1 MAFNTKTS
9 RFSTAARL
17 TVAGVAVA
25 AGSAILAPT
34 ASAAPDSDW
43 DRLAQCESGGNW
55 HINTGNGY
63 YGGLQFSAGTWNGF
77 GGQEFGAFAHHASR
91 EEQIVVAERVL
102 AAQGWGAWPSCSK
115 KLGLNSAPT
124 PRTAPGRPAAAPAPA
139 AAATP
144 AAANQQL
151 AQAATVG
158 QLDDIYNGI
167 VAQARNAGVAVPQQ
181 VTDLYQS
188 LRAQLSNAVAPVA
201 GQVQGVADQAQG
213 ITGQVQNQVQG
224 YAAQLQAALPR

>member
-1 MAFNTKTS
+1 MAFDTKTS

-77 GGQEFGAFAHHASR
+77 GGQEFAGFAHEASR
-91 EEQIVVAERVL
+91 EQQIAVAERVL
-102 AAQGWGAWPSCSK
+102 AAQGWGAWPSCSQ

-151 AQAATVG
+151 AQATTVD
-158 QLDDIYNGI
+158 QLDNIYNGI

-201 GQVQGVADQAQG
+201 GQVQGVADQVQG
-213 ITGQVQNQVQG
+213 VTGQGQNQVQG